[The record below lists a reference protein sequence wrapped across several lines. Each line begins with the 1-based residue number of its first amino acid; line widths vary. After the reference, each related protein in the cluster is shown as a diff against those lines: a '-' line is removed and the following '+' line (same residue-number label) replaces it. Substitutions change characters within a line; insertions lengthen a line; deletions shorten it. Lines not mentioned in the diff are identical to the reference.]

1 MLTIQNE
8 LLKIDIK
15 LKGAELDSIYHKQH
29 QLEYLWSGDP
39 AVWGKKSPLL
49 FPIVGTL
56 KEDTYYYEGLAYQLS
71 RHGFAREHDFIVM
84 QQSENS
90 VSLSL
95 KSNEDTLTKF
105 PFAFNIIVTYTV
117 QEDSLSVSY
126 KVINED
132 NKLIFFSIGGHPAF
146 KVPLE
151 NDCNY
156 EDYFLE
162 FDKIENAV
170 RWPVSPEGLIESLP
184 APLLENTNRLKL
196 TRELFQKDALVFKH
210 LTSHQVSLKSEK
222 TTHGLTFDF
231 ASFPYLGIW
240 AAKNADFVC
249 IEPWYGIADNVTS
262 SQQLPEKEGIQK
274 LEAGL
279 EFEAKWNVQL
289 F

>member
-56 KEDTYYYEGLAYQLS
+56 KEDTYYYEGKAYQLS
-71 RHGFAREHDFIVM
+71 RHGFARENDFIVM
-84 QQSENS
+84 QQSESS

-117 QEDSLSVSY
+117 QDDSLSVSY

-146 KVPLE
+146 KVPLA

-156 EDYFLE
+156 EDYYLE

-170 RWPVSPEGLIESLP
+170 RWPISPEGLIESLP

-274 LEAGL
+274 LEASL

>member
-8 LLKIDIK
+8 LLKIDIN

-56 KEDTYYYEGLAYQLS
+56 KEDTYYYEGQAYQLS

-90 VSLSL
+90 LSLSL

-105 PFAFNIIVTYTV
+105 PFAFNLIVTYTV

-132 NKLIFFSIGGHPAF
+132 NKLVFFSIGGHPAF

-151 NDCNY
+151 NNCNY
-156 EDYFLE
+156 EDYYLE
-162 FDKIENAV
+162 FDKIENAG
-170 RWPVSPEGLIESLP
+170 RWPVSSAGLIESLP
-184 APLLENTNRLKL
+184 SPLLENTNRLKL

-210 LTSHQVSLKSEK
+210 LTSHQVSLMSEK

-262 SQQLPEKEGIQK
+262 NQQLPEKEGIQK